1 VSETH
6 LYDLNLI
13 LDPGLNE
20 AQLQTEKDAVAAL
33 VERHE
38 GEIAELDEWGN
49 KRLAYEIRKGREG
62 YYLIYRVKLPK
73 RAPKALEAS
82 MRLRDNVMR
91 VLVVRDRPEW
101 RTRKVKAE
109 AEKEV
114 AAASA

>member
-1 VSETH
+1 MSETH

-33 VERHE
+33 IERHE
-38 GEIAELDEWGN
+38 GEIVELDEWGN

-73 RAPKALEAS
+73 SAPKALEAS
-82 MRLRDNVMR
+82 LRLRDNVMR
-91 VLVVRDRPEW
+91 ALVVRDRPEW
-101 RTRKVKAE
+101 RTRKAKGE
-109 AEKEV
+109 EEV